1 MIIPPGVFLIFMKF
15 SFFGLLAGI
24 KGLKIAQSEKKKKQL
39 HRTRAISQEQ
49 YNICSL
55 FLVHLCKM
63 ISPGYHFTQVKFCVF
78 YFFIFQNFSNFFSNF
93 YLSGCLGGGGGSGGG
108 GGGASN
114 ILSVE
119 LHVSETIYDM
129 ILINGT
135 HV

>member
-24 KGLKIAQSEKKKKQL
+24 KGLKIAQSEKKKQQL

-63 ISPGYHFTQVKFCVF
+63 ISPGY
-78 YFFIFQNFSNFFSNF
+78 
-93 YLSGCLGGGGGSGGG
+93 
-108 GGGASN
+108 
-114 ILSVE
+114 LSVE